1 MSVELGMFVEEII
14 PQPISDADIEKEI
27 LLAEQQM
34 QKMTFIKKEKAES
47 ILMGILMKKLR
58 GRISARKVSQK
69 ISLLQKDLKNVK

>member
-1 MSVELGMFVEEII
+1 MFVEEII
-14 PQPISDADIEKEI
+14 PQPISDAHLENEI
-27 LLAEQQM
+27 LLAEEQM

-69 ISLLQKDLKNVK
+69 VSLLQKDLKNVK